1 MREGRND
8 KKAADFN
15 SYKTG
20 RNPED
25 TASPKLKRRAAAA
38 EKAEQEAAAAKAAE
52 EKEKDDVLA
61 ARKALKIKKKYAK
74 ALRQKTAQK
83 MQRKKREYAIK
94 QQLEEDAIKQQ
105 LEEDA
110 IKQQLEDSGHVEGE
124 DIRYKPGTKAS
135 GEDALDA
142 DRKNSHEAFAGWFN
156 ENIRSLDDI
165 EAAGEDLLVVSA
177 AWCAA
182 NNHEIRADGVYNMN
196 IQPSKK

>member
-1 MREGRND
+1 MADKKASLRHYPVREGRND

-25 TASPKLKRRAAAA
+25 TASPKLKRRSSVRAAAA
-38 EKAEQEAAAAKAAE
+38 EKAAAAKAAE

-83 MQRKKREYAIK
+83 MQRKKRE
-94 QQLEEDAIKQQ
+94 DAIKQQ

-124 DIRYKPGTKAS
+124 DIRYSPGTK
-135 GEDALDA
+135 
-142 DRKNSHEAFAGWFN
+142 K
-156 ENIRSLDDI
+156 
-165 EAAGEDLLVVSA
+165 
-177 AWCAA
+177 
-182 NNHEIRADGVYNMN
+182 
-196 IQPSKK
+196 